1 MGVYKSYLASLRNDG
16 QAVVVVPVGVL
27 FRNTESKIR
36 EQIIEHNLLEAVIE
50 LPPNLFYGAAIS
62 TAILVFRKERMRT
75 QTLFVDA
82 RKGYISNKG
91 LCKLSD
97 KMLEQLSNT
106 YKKFLAGEEMGRE
119 KKVVRSISLRR
130 MRYGITSTI

>member
-1 MGVYKSYLASLRNDG
+1 MRNDG

-119 KKVVRSISLRR
+119 KKRLFVLY
-130 MRYGITSTI
+130 RYAG